1 MHGVLDDIVQVS
13 SLSGLAK
20 TIQLAL
26 APAFLL
32 NGIAI
37 MLNMLTGR
45 LARIVDRARA
55 IEERFTPRDHPRH
68 GNQVNELRLLD
79 RRMKIVNNA
88 IFLATASAVVLCCVV
103 IAMFMARLAGFG
115 FARTLALAFAFSLVL
130 LTASLVLF
138 LIEVRVAVRAIQ
150 IRDELLELN

>member
-20 TIQLAL
+20 VIQLAL

-55 IEERFTPRDHPRH
+55 IEENYTPRDHPRH
-68 GNQVNELRLLD
+68 GNQVSELRLLD

-88 IFLATASAVVLCCVV
+88 IFLATASAVVLCTVV
-103 IAMFMARLAGFG
+103 VAMFLAQVAGFG
-115 FARTLALAFAFSLVL
+115 FVRVLAITFAFALIL
-130 LTASLVLF
+130 LTAGLVLF
-138 LIEVRVAVRAIQ
+138 LVEVRVAVRAIQ
-150 IRDELLELN
+150 IRDELLELA